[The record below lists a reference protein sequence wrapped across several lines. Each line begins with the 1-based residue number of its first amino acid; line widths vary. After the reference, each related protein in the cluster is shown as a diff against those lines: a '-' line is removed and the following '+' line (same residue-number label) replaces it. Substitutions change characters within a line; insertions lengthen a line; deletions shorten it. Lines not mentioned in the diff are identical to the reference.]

1 MWLDGESQKII
12 SQFWELCGETEP
24 FPRNLERSMALALPV
39 TLIKLPRLKLRE
51 AEAWLQRRG
60 VAFQFDCQS
69 RAVRGCL
76 VAFGGE
82 GLIFVDG
89 ADPDDEQRFTLA
101 HEMAHFMIDCW
112 QPRQK
117 AIQKFGPHIAEVI
130 DGFRPASLDERVHAV
145 LAHIPVGV
153 QTDLMDR
160 DESGEA
166 NPMGQIWAIENRAD
180 KIALALLAPPEAV
193 IPRLDLSLLKF
204 EQRQETATFVLREQ
218 FGLPVSVAAAYS
230 RSLLTALGKG
240 PSWTESIRF
249 R

>member
-12 SQFWELCGETEP
+12 SQFWELCGEIEP

-60 VAFQFDCQS
+60 IAFQFDCQS

-101 HEMAHFMIDCW
+101 HEIAHFMIDCW

-117 AIQKFGPHIAEVI
+117 AIQKFGPNIAEVI
-130 DGFRPASLDERVHAV
+130 DGFRPASLDERVHAM
-145 LAHIPVGV
+145 LAHISVGV
-153 QTDLMDR
+153 HTNLMDR
-160 DESGEA
+160 DENSEVT
-166 NPMGQIWAIENRAD
+166 PMGQIWAIENRAD
-180 KIALALLAPPEAV
+180 QIALALLAPPEAV
-193 IPRLDLSLLKF
+193 IPELDLSLPKF
-204 EQRQETATFVLREQ
+204 EQRQETTIAVLCEQ
-218 FGLPVSVAAAYS
+218 FSLPLNVAAAYS

-240 PSWTESIRF
+240 PSWVESIKWR
-249 R
+249 